1 MASHIVSPSPKSRS
15 TSALGLAVAGVL
27 LIVSA
32 AGGYALVRRGSAT
45 AAGDASAV
53 DRYVIV
59 KPQQMDI
66 AVTLRGELQAVAN
79 IELVSRVEGR
89 TTITDIVKE
98 GVLVKQNDV
107 LVQLDSSVIRQQI
120 DDLTVEL
127 QRAEA
132 AVANAREMSAIQESN
147 NSAETEGA
155 QVALQLAD
163 LDFKKYVDGVY
174 PQTLKTANTTLDMA
188 KVNLQ
193 NKLDDLAQAKSLFT
207 RGFVTAAE
215 VKKAELA
222 VTEATNGV
230 DTADTGL
237 RVLNDYSNP
246 ADLAAKQNAV
256 AQAKSRLLRVKR
268 QNESMMVQKQAD
280 LNSAEQQL
288 QIRKRRMEFLQ
299 AQLAACTIRAPDDG
313 MVVYSNN
320 PDNQAIIAEGQEVRE
335 RQPIIR
341 LPDTSAMKAVLKLN
355 EAQAN
360 RVQLGMRSTVAI
372 TGIARPLNGTVS
384 KVSIVPISG
393 NRWSNPDSKEYPAEI
408 TLDETPNNLKPAT
421 SAEATILIR
430 SIDDALAVP
439 LESLYASGSQ
449 TFVFTQVTAE
459 QPVVP
464 RVVKLGD
471 ASLTQAQ
478 VTEGIDAGDRVLILE
493 AGQGKSLLE
502 AAGIKIEPASQPAGG
517 KRRGNAPASRPAT

>member
-1 MASHIVSPSPKSRS
+1 VRRGNS
-15 TSALGLAVAGVL
+15 TSADAVAM
-27 LIVSA
+27 
-32 AGGYALVRRGSAT
+32 
-45 AAGDASAV
+45 
-53 DRYVIV
+53 DRFVVV

-98 GVLVKQNDV
+98 GVYVKENDV
-107 LVQLDSSVIRQQI
+107 LVQLDSSSIRQLI
-120 DDLTVEL
+120 DDLTLEL
-127 QRAEA
+127 QRVDAS
-132 AVANAREMSAIQESN
+132 VANAREMLAIQESN

-155 QVALQLAD
+155 VVALQLAD
-163 LDFKKYVDGVY
+163 LDLKKYVDGVY
-174 PQTLKTANTTLDMA
+174 PQTLKTANTTLEMA

-215 VKKAELA
+215 VKKSELA
-222 VTEATNGV
+222 VTEARNGV

-237 RVLNDYSNP
+237 RVLNDYTNP

-256 AQAKSRLLRVKR
+256 AQAKSRLQRVKR
-268 QNESMMVQKQAD
+268 QNESMLVQKQAD

-313 MVVYSNN
+313 MDVYSNN
-320 PDNQAIIAEGQEVRE
+320 PDNQAIIAEGGEVRE

-341 LPDTSAMKAVLKLN
+341 LPDTSAMKVVLKLN
-355 EAQAN
+355 EGRAN
-360 RVQLGMRSTVAI
+360 RVQNGMRASIAI
-372 TGIARPLNGTVS
+372 TGIPRPLNGTVS
-384 KVSIVPISG
+384 KVGIVPVSG
-393 NRWSNPDSKEYPAEI
+393 NRWVNPDSKEYPAEI
-408 TLDETPNNLKPAT
+408 TLDETPTNLKPAT

-430 SIDDALAVP
+430 TIEDAIAVP
-439 LESLYASGSQ
+439 LEALYATGSQ
-449 TFVFTQVTAE
+449 TFVFTQVAPD
-459 QPVVP
+459 QPIVP
-464 RVVKLGD
+464 RPVKLGD

-478 VTEGIDAGDRVLILE
+478 IKSGLDAGDRVLILE

-502 AAGIKIEPASQPAGG
+502 AAGVKAEPASQPANGG
-517 KRRGNAPASRPAT
+517 TKRRTNAAGPASRPAV